1 LNICWSSGST
11 IRVSYWFFKLF
22 MFVALSVKLV
32 LVSYVMYHTNK
43 VIVDGF
49 SMTMEVYE
57 SEYHLIVLS

>member
-1 LNICWSSGST
+1 
-11 IRVSYWFFKLF
+11 